1 MMPSFSDIQISIFYK
16 LWRNRCFGKGHMLID
31 TVANGFPTDVQQK
44 VKHEIDTLVKRKY
57 LVKKPS
63 KNGYY
68 VHINLKQKQKIENAI
83 KTIYSFYLLFDLN
96 KP

>member
-1 MMPSFSDIQISIFYK
+1 MMPSFTEIQISIFYK

-31 TVANGFPTDVQQK
+31 TVSNGFPTNLQQT
-44 VKHEIDTLVKRKY
+44 VKHEIDTLVRRSY

-68 VHINLKQKQKIENAI
+68 VYINLKHKQKIENAI
-83 KTIYSFYLLFDLN
+83 KSMYSFYVLFDLN
-96 KP
+96 TS